1 MKTQNITSEDL
12 LVLLDSEIRD
22 VIEISQENIFYKS
35 KVYKIDFIEFLIDI
49 EIIPI
54 VKTDDNLFRFTL
66 FSKIDDIYPS
76 DERWNIANE
85 LVAKCAAFAYKRQ
98 LEMQEAGKNV
108 FKDGIKRLIV
118 LNKLRKLSWLD
129 RNRAVKNV

>member
-35 KVYKIDFIEFLIDI
+35 KVYKIDFLEFQLEI

-54 VKTDDNLFRFTL
+54 IETNDNLFRFTL
-66 FSKIDDIYPS
+66 FSKLDDIYPS
-76 DERWNIANE
+76 DERWSVANE

-98 LEMQEAGKNV
+98 LEVQEAGKKV
-108 FKDGIKRLIV
+108 FKDGIRRLSV
-118 LNKLRKLSWLD
+118 LNKQRKLEWLD
-129 RNRAVKNV
+129 RNRVKNA